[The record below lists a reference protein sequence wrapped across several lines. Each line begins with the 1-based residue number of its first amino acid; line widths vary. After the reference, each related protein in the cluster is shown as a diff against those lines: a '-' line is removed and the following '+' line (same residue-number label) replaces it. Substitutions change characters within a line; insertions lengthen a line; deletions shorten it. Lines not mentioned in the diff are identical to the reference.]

1 MTLAKFIDTRLK
13 HGDYITISHMNGLT
27 LYRGL
32 VADIP
37 YRLAVKSTVQ
47 TATISPSVGT
57 ISVYVIYHNN

>member
-1 MTLAKFIDTRLK
+1 MALAKFIDTRLK
-13 HGDYITISHMNGLT
+13 HSDYVTICNLNGLT

-47 TATISPSVGT
+47 TATISATTHTVLVS
-57 ISVYVIYHNN
+57 VIYHNN